1 MKGQALETP
10 YSAIWLMELFLNFM
24 VFDIQKD
31 FI

>member
-1 MKGQALETP
+1 MGGQALETP